1 MMARFMVRCSF
12 LAVLMLAPQL
22 ASAQITGQSPPM
34 SPAAVSSFLANPS
47 QLLSQ
52 YPNGG
57 PDLEKQISDLMSSD
71 KNTLTTIIALA
82 KTANE
87 QQRQAMAKALAGVAK
102 AYAQAGDPLS
112 ANQIQVAVVNSG
124 LPEFSKA
131 YADAAGITGTA
142 ATGGGG
148 GAGGLGPLPT
158 GGPNG
163 GAGVVGNTTVTNNSG
178 LLSGGGPGG
187 GGFSCI
193 GAGCSGPVSRF

>member
-1 MMARFMVRCSF
+1 MMVRFMLRCSF
-12 LAVLMLAPQL
+12 LAILILTPQL
-22 ASAQITGQSPPM
+22 ASAQVAGQTPPL
-34 SPAAVSSFLANPS
+34 SSAAVSSFLANPS
-47 QLLSQ
+47 QLLNQ

-57 PDLEKQISDLMSSD
+57 PDLEKQIFDLMTSD

-87 QQRQAMAKALAGVAK
+87 QQRQAMGRGLANVAK

-112 ANQIQVAVVNSG
+112 ANQVQVAVVNAG
-124 LPEFSKA
+124 IPEFSKA
-131 YADAAGITGTA
+131 YADAGAFTGTA

-158 GGPNG
+158 GGPNTG
-163 GAGVVGNTTVTNNSG
+163 GALVGNTAVTNTTG
-178 LLSGGGPGG
+178 LLNPGGGGG

-193 GAGCSGPVSRF
+193 GAGCSSQSSNF